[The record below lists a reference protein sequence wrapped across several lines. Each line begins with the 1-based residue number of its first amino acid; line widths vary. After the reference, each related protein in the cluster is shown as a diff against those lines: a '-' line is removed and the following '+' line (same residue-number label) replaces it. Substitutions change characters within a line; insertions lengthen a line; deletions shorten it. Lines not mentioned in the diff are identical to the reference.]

1 MKLTI
6 SATDKSE
13 QKDFHYSLEV
23 SDRQLLATLAC
34 VTLLIGTAIVTRK
47 KKG

>member
-1 MKLTI
+1 MKLDI
-6 SATDKSE
+6 SATDKSK
-13 QKDFHYSLEV
+13 QADFHYSLEI

-34 VTLLIGTAIVTRK
+34 ATLLISTAIVTRK